1 MLKLL
6 FPLHISHK
14 EAKECEICDSVCGFV
29 TCVPTLKMIEIL
41 VLSHFGLGKY
51 VSFVAFVGFSFKLG
65 FLNEEEQYLSF

>member
-6 FPLHISHK
+6 FPLRISHK

-29 TCVPTLKMIEIL
+29 TRIPRLKMIEIL
-41 VLSHFGLGKY
+41 MLSHFGLGKY

-65 FLNEEEQYLSF
+65 LLNEEE